1 MDHSAGSYIYD
12 TQGRLRVYYR
22 YGSGVEAL
30 AADVRT
36 LLKEA
41 S

>member
-1 MDHSAGSYIYD
+1 
-12 TQGRLRVYYR
+12 VYYR